1 MWVDISADPK
11 CTCAGWD
18 VTAYTTWKQHAEKRK
33 AQGAPQRFITYIHI
47 DMLDLICTMLRTA
60 PSNIMSM
67 SDEMLLYTLDKKFN
81 IAQETNLLLMK
92 FRMPERP
99 KALPLWELHLPTTE
113 WNNYVTRWIKE
124 LRNQQEAGKDLDK
137 YDLSEVF
144 AQSVPEFKLVFD
156 HARVLTKLPVR
167 ELIASCSDFLQEN
180 VISEKKSS
188 NARQQESKI
197 KGAVQGEGGAAAEP
211 PAKKET
217 ALKSSLTAGNG
228 AFTNKQA
235 RAFFTEAAKVMK
247 QQGPPPGGK
256 GGSATAGAAPQ
267 FSGPLPKEFLVAFIK
282 LSFFDVGCEGCGK
295 WYKNAPDRKFP
306 NPCSGRCQYEGHPHQ
321 NLKYKDGVKWKYPGF
336 CCSWK
341 GMQDK
346 DIPAATLARLQKY
359 SAQKR
364 ERDPSA

>member
-1 MWVDISADPK
+1 M
-11 CTCAGWD
+11 G
-18 VTAYTTWKQHAEKRK
+18 
-33 AQGAPQRFITYIHI
+33 
-47 DMLDLICTMLRTA
+47 
-60 PSNIMSM
+60 M

-99 KALPLWELHLPTTE
+99 KSLPPWELHLPTTE

-144 AQSVPEFKLVFD
+144 AQSVPDFKLVFD

-188 NARQQESKI
+188 NARQQEAKV
-197 KGAVQGEGGAAAEP
+197 KGSAAPEGGVAADP
-211 PAKKET
+211 PVKKEIT
-217 ALKSSLTAGNG
+217 PKGGLTAGNG

-247 QQGPPPGGK
+247 QNPPPGGK
-256 GGSATAGAAPQ
+256 GGASAGGGAAASAPQ
-267 FSGPLPKEFLVAFIK
+267 FSGPLPKEFLVVFVK
-282 LSFFDVGCEGCGK
+282 LSFFDIGCDGCGK

-321 NLKYKDGVKWKYPGF
+321 NLRYKDGVKWKFPGF

-346 DIPAATLARLQKY
+346 DIPAATLSRLQKY